1 MPSRFILFQFHS
13 LLQVC
18 FQLTFGELFGRGQFG
33 ILRAGLGMNRS
44 RCSRCIV
51 VVVVVVVV
59 VVIRRRAV
67 VVVVMV
73 VMVGEDVA

>member
-59 VVIRRRAV
+59 IRRRAV

>member
-59 VVIRRRAV
+59 VIRRRAV